1 MPAPKHKRPS
11 LLSCSPEALRELLG
25 GPGRARNVW
34 KALQDGEKLENA
46 LTPGAF
52 ERLTQKVSLELL
64 VPMKRSTAA
73 CGTRKLLLPLHDG
86 HFIESVV
93 IPNRSRTTVC
103 VSSQVGCARG
113 CRFCMTATMGIVR
126 NLRVHEI
133 VGQVVAAVAEAKEA
147 GLAPIRNVV
156 FMGMGEPL
164 DNLTEVE
171 KALDILTDGRALG
184 LSSNHITVS
193 TVGGSVQKLRRLGKL
208 PAQIAWS
215 VHAVEENLR
224 KRLVPTTHT
233 SMESM
238 RDVFSEILRER
249 NDTIFVEVTLMDGVN
264 DSDECALELAEFL
277 KPCPGDVRV
286 NLLPLNEGREGLRP
300 SAKPRVE
307 AFAKVV
313 AASGLRTLIRTPRGH
328 EENAACGQLVVLE
341 QGGSS
346 SCHG

>member
-1 MPAPKHKRPS
+1 MPALEDKRPT
-11 LLSCSPEALRELLG
+11 LLSCSPQALTELLG

-34 KALQDGEKLENA
+34 KALQDGEKLEDS
-46 LTPGAF
+46 LTPGSLK
-52 ERLTQKVSLELL
+52 RLEQRVSLEFLNP
-64 VPMKRSTAA
+64 VKKSTAA

-133 VGQVVAAVAEAKEA
+133 VGQVVAAIAEAKAA

-164 DNLTEVE
+164 DNLAEVE
-171 KALDILTDGRALG
+171 KALEILTDGRALG

-193 TVGGSVQKLRRLGKL
+193 TVGGSAQKLRRLGKL

-215 VHAVEENLR
+215 VHAVEEKLR

-238 RDVFSEILRER
+238 RDVFSEILEER
-249 NDTIFVEVTLMDGVN
+249 NETIFVEVTLMDGVN
-264 DSDECALELAEFL
+264 DSDACALELAEFL

-286 NLLPLNEGREGLRP
+286 NLLPLNEGREGLMP
-300 SAKPRVE
+300 SGKARVE

-313 AASGLRTLIRTPRGH
+313 AQSGLRTLIRTPRGH

-341 QGGSS
+341 NRTSS
-346 SCHG
+346 

>member
-1 MPAPKHKRPS
+1 MPAHEYKRPS
-11 LLSCSPEALRELLG
+11 LLSCSPQALTELLG

-34 KALQDGEKLENA
+34 KALQEGKDLEKA

-52 ERLTQKVSLELL
+52 ERLKQKVSLELL
-64 VPMKRSTAA
+64 VPIKQSTAT
-73 CGTRKLLLPLHDG
+73 CGTRKLLLPLSDG
-86 HFIESVV
+86 HLIESVV

-133 VGQVVAAVAEAKEA
+133 VGQVVAGVAQAKAA

-164 DNLTEVE
+164 DNLGEVE
-171 KALDILTDGRALG
+171 KALAILVDGRALG

-193 TVGGSVQKLRRLGKL
+193 TVGGSAQKLRRLGKL

-224 KRLVPTTHT
+224 KRLVPTTQT

-238 RDVFSEILRER
+238 RDVFSEILNER
-249 NDTIFVEVTLMDGVN
+249 KDTIFVEVTLMDGVN
-264 DSDECALELAEFL
+264 DSDECAQQLAEFL

-286 NLLPLNEGREGLRP
+286 NLLPLNEGREGLMP

-346 SCHG
+346 

>member
-1 MPAPKHKRPS
+1 MPTHPDNRPS
-11 LLSCSPEALRELLG
+11 LLSCGPEKLSALLG

-34 KALQDGEKLENA
+34 KALQDGETLENTLTAGA
-46 LTPGAF
+46 LQ
-52 ERLTQKVSLELL
+52 RLNQKVSLDLL
-64 VPMKRSTAA
+64 EPVKKSTAA

-93 IPNRSRTTVC
+93 IPNPSRTTVC

-113 CRFCMTATMGIVR
+113 CRFCMTATMGIIR

-133 VGQVVAAVAEAKEA
+133 VGQVVAAVAEAKAA
-147 GLAPIRNVV
+147 GMAPIRNVV

-164 DNLTEVE
+164 DNLAEVE
-171 KALDILTDGRALG
+171 KSLDILTDGRAMG

-193 TVGGSVQKLRRLGKL
+193 TVGGSAQKLRRLGKL

-224 KRLVPTTHT
+224 KRLVPTTQI
-233 SMESM
+233 SMETM
-238 RDVFSEILRER
+238 RDVFSEILEAR

-264 DSDECALELAEFL
+264 DSDVCARELAEFL

-286 NLLPLNEGREGLRP
+286 NLLPLNEGREGLMP
-300 SAKPRVE
+300 SGKARVE
-307 AFAKVV
+307 AFAKVI
-313 AASGLRTLIRTPRGH
+313 AASGLRTLVRTPRGQ

-341 QGGSS
+341 QGG
-346 SCHG
+346 